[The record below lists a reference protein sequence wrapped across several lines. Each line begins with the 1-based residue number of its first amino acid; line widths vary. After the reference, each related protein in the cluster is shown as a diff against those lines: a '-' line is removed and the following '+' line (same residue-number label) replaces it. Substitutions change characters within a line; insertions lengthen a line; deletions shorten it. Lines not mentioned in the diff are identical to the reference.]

1 MTAPNPNDAR
11 STGEPTGGLIAE
23 VLAGLSRLVR
33 GEIDLAKAEA
43 AQALQS
49 VLRGAA
55 FALAAVALVA
65 VGLGLLVQSA
75 VAALIAAGLSPAVAS
90 IAMAAVCLIAAYALV
105 RLAIGHISRA
115 GRFPDR
121 SARNLTRDLQSFKA
135 GVSSDVP

>member
-1 MTAPNPNDAR
+1 MTEPYPHDAPPA
-11 STGEPTGGLIAE
+11 GGLIAD

-43 AQALQS
+43 AQALKS

-65 VGLGLLVQSA
+65 VGIAVLVQA
-75 VAALIAAGLSPAVAS
+75 AIAALIAAGMPPTAAMLTVAG
-90 IAMAAVCLIAAYALV
+90 MLLVAAYVLV
-105 RLAIGHISRA
+105 RLAISHFNRA

-121 SARNLTRDLQSFKA
+121 AARNLSRDLQSLKA
-135 GVSSDVP
+135 GVTSHAAE